1 MIERDSECRYYRD
14 KCRLLEKKV
23 EELESVIIKEKKIE
37 EKLRRLYCRFE
48 AVMDSL
54 DAFVF
59 VTHFETYEIL
69 FANKLTRE
77 NFGIKIGTICWESF
91 KENANGPCSFCKSI
105 KLLENNG
112 IPNGVHVH
120 RIKNIKDN
128 EWYELHIQ
136 AIPWVDGSIVRLEI
150 ASNITKQIQ
159 YEKERL
165 KSKNIESLGILAGGI
180 AHDFNNLLAI
190 ILGNISLVKIA
201 SPADSRIQKYLDRI
215 ETAISQAR
223 ELTNHLLTFSK
234 GGIPVFRTVSI
245 PKIIKNIAG
254 LTLSG
259 SNVKCHYEF
268 DNNLYPV
275 SIDETQISIAFR
287 NILANSVDA
296 MPGGGYITIKGKNT
310 HCPLFLVTGDPT
322 CNHYDKFI
330 QITFEDKGIGINEDH
345 LKNIFD
351 PFFTTKLYGSGKG
364 KGLGLPI
371 AYSIIKK
378 HNGFIEVTS
387 QPGNGTNVEIYL
399 PAFVEIKEEKA
410 VPINQTVNIEP
421 IMTRRILVMDDE
433 PFIREMFIQMIQE
446 LGFDCCTASDGD
458 EAIMHY
464 LNALNERNP
473 FDIVILDLTIKN
485 GMGGK
490 KTIEKILEINPSVF
504 AVVSSGYAYDEVIE
518 NFKEYGF
525 KAILPKPFSID
536 QLKEIIAV
544 G

>member
-1 MIERDSECRYYRD
+1 MIERDSESQIYKN
-14 KCRLLEKKV
+14 KCTLLEKKV
-23 EELESVIIKEKKIE
+23 EELESLLAKERKIE

-59 VTHFETYEIL
+59 VTHLETYEIL

-77 NFGIKIGTICWESF
+77 SFGIKVGTICWESF
-91 KENANGPCSFCKSI
+91 KENTNGPCSFCNSTT
-105 KLLENNG
+105 LLENNG

-120 RIKNIKDN
+120 RFKNIKDN
-128 EWYELHIQ
+128 EWYELHTQ

-150 ASNITKQIQ
+150 ANNITKQILF
-159 YEKERL
+159 EKEML
-165 KSKNIESLGILAGGI
+165 KNKNIESLGILAGGI
-180 AHDFNNLLAI
+180 AHDFNNLLAV
-190 ILGNISLVKIA
+190 ILGNISLVKMS
-201 SPADSRIQKYLDRI
+201 SPVDSRNQKYLERT

-259 SNVKCHYEF
+259 SNVKCRYEF
-268 DNNLYPV
+268 DNDLYPV
-275 SIDETQISIAFR
+275 TIDETQISIALR
-287 NILANSVDA
+287 NIITNSVDA
-296 MPGGGYITIKGKNT
+296 MPGGGDITIKGKNA
-310 HCPLFLVTGDPT
+310 HCPLFFVIGDPT
-322 CNHYDKFI
+322 YHHFDKFI
-330 QITFEDKGIGINEDH
+330 RISIEDKGIGINEDH

-351 PFFTTKLYGSGKG
+351 PFFTTKMYGSGKG

-387 QPGNGTNVEIYL
+387 QSGNGTIVDIYL
-399 PAFVEIKEEKA
+399 PAFVEIKEER
-410 VPINQTVNIEP
+410 VLPIAQTVKLESISP
-421 IMTRRILVMDDE
+421 RRILVMDDE
-433 PFIREMFIQMIQE
+433 QFIREMFYQMLQE
-446 LGFDCCTASDGD
+446 LGFECCTASDGD

-464 LNALNERNP
+464 CNALNELNP

-490 KTIEKILEINPSVF
+490 KTIEKLLEINPSIF

-536 QLKEIIAV
+536 QLKEVIAV